1 MPRIILVTGG
11 YGFIGRETVIQLWQR
26 GDHVV
31 VVDCLTYAARPDLLP
46 DLPRVTYVEK
56 NILELDHLFGA
67 DAIVHC
73 AAETHVDNSLDD
85 AKKFI
90 HANVLGTFHLL
101 EIIRA
106 RRSYERPLF
115 LNISTD
121 EVYGDITNGD
131 SVESDPLV
139 PSSPYSASKAAAE
152 LLTMAWARTYGLRI
166 RTIRASNCYG
176 PGQYPEKLIPKVI
189 RSLQLGRDIPV
200 HGDGSQTRN
209 WLHVED
215 CVRAILAVLD
225 KGQDGE
231 TYNIPGNTETSVRSI
246 VAKLVRAYEEESGR
260 PSPSL
265 VSYGQERPGG
275 DTRYC
280 VSGGKIAGLGWV
292 AKGNLLTDLPK
303 LLRHEID
310 LGVQV
315 A

>member
-1 MPRIILVTGG
+1 MPRIVLVTGG
-11 YGFIGRETVIQLWQR
+11 YGFIGREVAIQLWQR

-31 VVDCLTYAARPDLLP
+31 VVDAGTYAARPELLP
-46 DLPRVTYVEK
+46 DLPRLTKIDK
-56 NILELDHLFGA
+56 NILELDHLYGA
-67 DAIVHC
+67 DAIIHC

-85 AKKFI
+85 SKKFI
-90 HANVLGTFHLL
+90 HANIIGTFHLL

-106 RRSYERPLF
+106 RRTYERPLL

-121 EVYGDITNGD
+121 EVYGDIAGGH

-166 RTIRASNCYG
+166 RTIRSSNCYG
-176 PGQYPEKLIPKVI
+176 FGQYPEKLVPKII
-189 RSLQLGRDIPV
+189 RSLQLGRNIPV
-200 HGDGSQTRN
+200 HGDGAQTRN

-225 KGQDGE
+225 NGQDGE
-231 TYNIPGNTETSVRSI
+231 TYNVPGNTETSVRSI
-246 VAKLVRAYEEESGR
+246 VAKLIRAYEEESGR

-280 VSGGKIAGLGWV
+280 VSGDKIAGLGWV
-292 AKGNLLTDLPK
+292 AKGNLWTDLPK
-303 LLRHEID
+303 LLRQELD
-310 LGVQV
+310 MGVQV

>member
-1 MPRIILVTGG
+1 MPRVVLVTGG
-11 YGFIGRETVIQLWQR
+11 YGFIGREVTIQLWQR
-26 GDHVV
+26 GDYVV
-31 VVDCLTYAARPDLLP
+31 VVDCCTYAARSDLLP
-46 DLPRVTYVEK
+46 DLPRVTYIEK

-115 LNISTD
+115 INISSD
-121 EVYGDITNGD
+121 EVYGDITTGH
-131 SVESDPLV
+131 SVEGDALV

-166 RTIRASNCYG
+166 RTLRGSNAYG

-189 RSLQLGRDIPV
+189 RSLQLGRDIPI
-200 HGDGSQTRN
+200 HGDGTQTRN

-215 CVRAILAVLD
+215 CARAILAVLD

-231 TYNIPGNTETSVRSI
+231 AYNVPGNTETSVRSI
-246 VAKLVRAYEEESGR
+246 VAKLVRSYEEETGR

-280 VSGGKIAGLGWV
+280 VSGDKIAGLGWV
-292 AKGNLLTDLPK
+292 AKGNLWTDLPK

-315 A
+315 V